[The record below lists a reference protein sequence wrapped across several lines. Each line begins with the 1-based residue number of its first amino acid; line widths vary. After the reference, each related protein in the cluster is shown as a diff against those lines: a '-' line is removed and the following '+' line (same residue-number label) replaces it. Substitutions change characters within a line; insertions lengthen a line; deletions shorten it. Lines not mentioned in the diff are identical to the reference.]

1 MVAKVCPKCN
11 SSDIDS
17 DGARG
22 EAVCTN
28 CGHVLE
34 ECAIVSEVQFS
45 ENAGGQSSVVGQFV
59 PENGMSSF
67 RGGPGYG
74 GFGKDSREL
83 TLANGKRL
91 IQHIAQVMHLGND
104 HIEVAHRFFQQAVQ
118 RNFIQGRKTHNVVAV
133 CLYITCRFRKTSH
146 MLIDFAENLQTDVY
160 ELGSVFLKFCKLL
173 IIKLDPIDPSL
184 YIHRFAG
191 SLEFGDKTNAVAT
204 TAIRVVANMNREWMT
219 TGRRPAGICGAGL
232 LIAAKMH
239 RFHRTEAQVAQVVRI
254 CDGTLKKRLNEFDE
268 TSASEMTVPQFNAL
282 FKTGSVSDFVDA
294 NAAKK
299 EQENWAFTDAR
310 QPPALKH
317 QEKKRKQMEL
327 AAQQRAEEG
336 EADENVAL
344 EELGNQAN
352 KILLSSKALRDLDL
366 DHEAGAKNAAAHE
379 EKAAAMREKQK
390 EASAAAAAAADQAA
404 AAAGGAD
411 AARRAAPAA
420 SATGGTG
427 GGTGAG
433 GRGSGDAEVRAG
445 TGEVVSKGIEGHVV
459 SKSEGA
465 REGGWERRN
474 GKERGWGGGW
484 EEDDSGDEGV
494 GRRVEGEH
502 EDSDEV
508 IFLACPTCVCAW
520 HT

>member
-1 MVAKVCPKCN
+1 MVAKICPKCN

-59 PENGMSSF
+59 PENGVSSF
-67 RGGPGYG
+67 RCGPGYG

-204 TAIRVVANMNREWMT
+204 TARPRAWQVSTILASGSRLAVATWT
-219 TGRRPAGICGAGL
+219 STPCS
-232 LIAAKMH
+232 
-239 RFHRTEAQVAQVVRI
+239 VAS
-254 CDGTLKKRLNEFDE
+254 G
-268 TSASEMTVPQFNAL
+268 P
-282 FKTGSVSDFVDA
+282 
-294 NAAKK
+294 
-299 EQENWAFTDAR
+299 
-310 QPPALKH
+310 
-317 QEKKRKQMEL
+317 
-327 AAQQRAEEG
+327 
-336 EADENVAL
+336 
-344 EELGNQAN
+344 
-352 KILLSSKALRDLDL
+352 
-366 DHEAGAKNAAAHE
+366 
-379 EKAAAMREKQK
+379 
-390 EASAAAAAAADQAA
+390 
-404 AAAGGAD
+404 
-411 AARRAAPAA
+411 AAPPSPSPG
-420 SATGGTG
+420 SAYSGLPRLS
-427 GGTGAG
+427 APP
-433 GRGSGDAEVRAG
+433 GRS
-445 TGEVVSKGIEGHVV
+445 
-459 SKSEGA
+459 
-465 REGGWERRN
+465 
-474 GKERGWGGGW
+474 
-484 EEDDSGDEGV
+484 
-494 GRRVEGEH
+494 
-502 EDSDEV
+502 
-508 IFLACPTCVCAW
+508 AW
-520 HT
+520 T